1 MKKLKAQYKG
11 LIIMLGGLKID
22 TSASLTV
29 TELEL
34 LAKAKPNYVEE
45 TTSTTAKKRKPK
57 ASSSDSGDEPS
68 KDGDTSTESQPKE
81 AEE

>member
-1 MKKLKAQYKG
+1 
-11 LIIMLGGLKID
+11 MLGSLKID
-22 TSASLTV
+22 TSASLSV

-45 TTSTTAKKRKPK
+45 TTSSTATKKRKSK
-57 ASSSDSGDEPS
+57 ASANNSGDEPS
-68 KDGDTSTESQPKE
+68 KDGDTATESQPKE